1 MGNKN
6 NRGRAPIVR
15 AANQYAAKLAA
26 EKQKSAQLI
35 QAQKQQAELAEAQEL
50 AQKKALARQQVF
62 DFDYTSLP
70 KHSALSVKKII
81 ATGEVKLIIN
91 HDIVH
96 RGLTAKDSS
105 FLTILPIY
113 ANLITKF
120 EFQILAPSYYESRE
134 IYLAQVENI
143 MNIISCLNNFHI
155 EEFHFV
161 VSLNKAYNFQQMKLA
176 AAVHNLYFRNWT
188 MTTKVRGVA
197 GTWNVDSGNEWDRKL
212 ARIYKQDFLTFTAKA
227 FKIVD

>member
-6 NRGRAPIVR
+6 NRGRAPIIR
-15 AANQYAAKLAA
+15 AVDQYAAKLAA

-70 KHSALSVKKII
+70 KHSALSVNKII

-96 RGLTAKDSS
+96 RGLTAKDPS
-105 FLTILPIY
+105 F
-113 ANLITKF
+113 F
-120 EFQILAPSYYESRE
+120 
-134 IYLAQVENI
+134 
-143 MNIISCLNNFHI
+143 
-155 EEFHFV
+155 
-161 VSLNKAYNFQQMKLA
+161 
-176 AAVHNLYFRNWT
+176 
-188 MTTKVRGVA
+188 
-197 GTWNVDSGNEWDRKL
+197 
-212 ARIYKQDFLTFTAKA
+212 
-227 FKIVD
+227 